1 MLFKKRKLVK
11 IGYSTIDLERIF
23 CDSPNPCIGCRYDKY
38 MKCCTTYVNNKLRLV
53 DVCNFSVLPPLKLSR
68 KIIYY
73 RPREI
78 KKTD

>member
-11 IGYSTIDLERIF
+11 IDYSTIDLERIF
-23 CDSPNPCIGCRYDKY
+23 CDNPNPCIGCRYNKN
-38 MKCCTTYVNNKLRLV
+38 MKCCTTYIKNRLRLV
-53 DVCNFSVLPPLKLSR
+53 DICNFNVLPPRKYSR

-73 RPREI
+73 RPCEI

>member
-11 IGYSTIDLERIF
+11 IDHSTIDLERIF
-23 CDSPNPCIGCRYDKY
+23 CDDYNPCLGCRYDEY
-38 MKCCTTYVNNKLRLV
+38 MKCCITYIKNKLRLV
-53 DVCNFSVLPPLKLSR
+53 DICTFHVLPHLKHSR

-73 RPREI
+73 RPCEI